1 MTSLHRLIA
10 IVLIWIVAGGTLV
23 SMFSVWF
30 LGALSAPVIVL
41 LTEARTGL
49 DGTALTAVHIAVFT
63 GATLVSYRF
72 VEAPARHTSR

>member
-23 SMFSVWF
+23 SMFSVSF

-41 LTEARTGL
+41 LTAVIMGGAAYATAALARG
-49 DGTALTAVHIAVFT
+49 
-63 GATLVSYRF
+63 
-72 VEAPARHTSR
+72 